1 LRQPEAIDILQFMV
15 DYVQQQSA
23 SKQVIENM
31 SALLSI
37 VGIWFFRVFQMRVS
51 GSN

>member
-1 LRQPEAIDILQFMV
+1 MV

-37 VGIWFFRVFQMRVS
+37 VGIWFFASFNE
-51 GSN
+51 GLWF

>member
-1 LRQPEAIDILQFMV
+1 
-15 DYVQQQSA
+15 VQQQSV

-37 VGIWFFRVFQMRVS
+37 IGMRFFTSFNEGFWF
-51 GSN
+51 